1 MIVAFFNVYLVL
13 LIILVKMKI
22 VPFNLFWKIS
32 PLRRNRGRCGD
43 LHAAHQAGA
52 RYPQGH
58 PAADRDFELRQPILR
73 ARKELWRGGRP
84 LTETERVR

>member
-1 MIVAFFNVYLVL
+1 MIVAFFNVYLL
-13 LIILVKMKI
+13 LLVILVKMKI

-43 LHAAHQAGA
+43 LHPAHQAGA